1 MIAREIIDALRM
13 NGQSLSVAESLTG
26 GLLASALID
35 IPGASD
41 VFLGG
46 VVAYT
51 AQAKQ
56 EVLKV
61 GDEALGHGVVS
72 QEVAVAM
79 AQGARELFG
88 SDYALATTGIAG
100 PDPQDG
106 QEPGTVWLGCASK
119 IQSGATLVKLAGDRN
134 QIRAAAVKAALE
146 MIDTQVVFSRLQQRK

>member
-1 MIAREIIDALRM
+1 VIARELIDALRR

-51 AQAKQ
+51 AQAKR
-56 EVLKV
+56 EVLRV
-61 GDEALGHGVVS
+61 DEEALAHGVVS
-72 QEVAVAM
+72 QEVAIAM
-79 AQGARELFG
+79 AQGAIEVFG
-88 SDYALATTGIAG
+88 SDYALSTTGIAG
-100 PDPQDG
+100 PGPQEG

-119 IQSGATLVKLAGDRN
+119 EHSGAVLIKLVGNRN
-134 QIRAAAVKAALE
+134 QIRATAVNAALA
-146 MIDTQVVFSRLQQRK
+146 MVDTQVVFSRLYQLK

>member
-1 MIAREIIDALRM
+1 MIARELIDALRV

-51 AQAKQ
+51 AQAKG
-56 EVLKV
+56 EVLGV
-61 GDEALGHGVVS
+61 TAEALAYGVVS
-72 QEVAVAM
+72 QQVAIAM

-88 SDYALATTGIAG
+88 SDYALSTTGIAG
-100 PDPQDG
+100 PGPQEG
-106 QEPGTVWLGCASK
+106 QEPGTIWLGCASNDF
-119 IQSGATLVKLAGDRN
+119 SGATLVKLVGDRN
-134 QIRAAAVKAALE
+134 QIRAAAVNAALE
-146 MIDTQVVFSRLQQRK
+146 MIDTQVVFSRLRQRK

>member
-1 MIAREIIDALRM
+1 MIARELIDALRM

-51 AQAKQ
+51 AQAKRK
-56 EVLKV
+56 VLKV
-61 GDEALGHGVVS
+61 DEEALVHGVVS
-72 QEVAVAM
+72 KEVAIAM

-88 SDYALATTGIAG
+88 SDYALSTTGIAG
-100 PDPQDG
+100 PGPQEG
-106 QEPGTVWLGCASK
+106 QEQGTVWLGCAS
-119 IQSGATLVKLAGDRN
+119 QTDSGAILVKLAGDRN
-134 QIRAAAVKAALE
+134 QIRAAAVNAALE
-146 MIDTQVVFSRLQQRK
+146 MVDIQAVFSRLHQGK

>member
-13 NGQSLSVAESLTG
+13 NGQNLSVAESLTG

-51 AQAKQ
+51 AQAKR

-72 QEVAVAM
+72 QEVAIAM

-100 PDPQDG
+100 PGPQDG

-119 IQSGATLVKLAGDRN
+119 IDSGAILVKLAGDRN
-134 QIRAAAVKAALE
+134 QIRAAAVNAALE
-146 MIDTQVVFSRLQQRK
+146 MIDTQVVFSRFHQRK